1 MKGSKQSAT
10 KANSDD
16 ILERE
21 RIKKIMSKPVNPRST
36 TLYWLSLGRF
46 KAVD

>member
-1 MKGSKQSAT
+1 MKGKQST
-10 KANSDD
+10 KASSDD

-21 RIKKIMSKPVNPRST
+21 RIKKIMARPVNPRTT

-46 KAVD
+46 KAAD